1 MSKIIGLSTVGHD
14 CGVAY
19 IVDGKI
25 KHCFA
30 EERFTRLKGV
40 LNQFVFPTFSLQ
52 KLQELEGISIYDEDV
67 IVVMPK
73 MVLCGFDELRKLC
86 SKKEIQLY
94 EHHYA
99 HACSSYYISGF
110 KDDTLIITYDGGD
123 SSLTDA
129 NILTESIIDE
139 ILKTKPPLPNP
150 KAHISDWY
158 VKWRESVKLGIEFDD
173 TEIEYPIL
181 LNKDSQWGTE
191 WKYNRDIKYSV
202 SLGTNNQILP
212 FTSVAGTDS
221 LASLWHDVTDL
232 LGFVGGKDE
241 GKLVGLAAQGKF
253 NQEMYDAI
261 GHLFDFSNFGVIDYK
276 WGNLHQVT
284 KYIST
289 LDLTQFSVKQDV
301 AYMLQM
307 FTEQYMLDF
316 ILYFK
321 TLAPHT
327 TKLCLAGGIF
337 ANVKLNQKINEYL
350 DFEEIFV
357 APAMSDEGLALGAA
371 IAHAVKLQEFKVTTL
386 PNLFLGNPTYDTNIP
401 SNIKTQK
408 FDAQYIAQLLQ
419 KRKVIGIYANNR
431 EWGPRALGATS
442 IMYDPSDPKA
452 QEYINFRLNR
462 SEVMPFAPVV
472 LSGKEDLLFY
482 CYKSKYAA
490 EFMTLCYNVKEQWAP
505 KIPGVINTF
514 DNTARPQIVKPGN
527 EPFYSILD
535 EFNKL
540 TGIPCTMNTSFNIH
554 GEPIINHPQEA
565 INHLQNGVI
574 DYLILNNQILS
585 V

>member
-1 MSKIIGLSTVGHD
+1 MSKIIGLSAVGHD

-30 EERFTRLKGV
+30 EERFTRIKGI
-40 LNQFVFPTFSLQ
+40 LNQFVFPTLSLQ
-52 KLQELEGISIYDEDV
+52 KLQEIEGISIYDDDV

-73 MVLCGFDELRKLC
+73 MVLCGFDELEELV
-86 SKKEIQLY
+86 SKKEIKLY
-94 EHHYA
+94 EHHYS

-110 KDDTLIITYDGGD
+110 EEDTLILTYDGGD

-129 NILTESIIDE
+129 EELTLEVIQSIKD
-139 ILKTKPPLPNP
+139 TKPPYNNP

-158 VKWRESVKLGIEFDD
+158 AKWRESIKLGKETIDEHSPK
-173 TEIEYPIL
+173 EWPITIPDGTL
-181 LNKDSQWGTE
+181 WTSQWK
-191 WKYNRDIKYSV
+191 WDRDSKYSI
-202 SLGTNNQILP
+202 SLGSKGKITPITLVSSTNSI
-212 FTSVAGTDS
+212 
-221 LASLWHDVTDL
+221 ASLWHDVTDL

-253 NQEMYDAI
+253 NKTIYDNI
-261 GHLFDFSNFGVIDYK
+261 GHLFDFNTIDYK
-276 WGNLHQVT
+276 WHNHVNVLEYFRSLNTHE
-284 KYIST
+284 
-289 LDLTQFSVKQDV
+289 FSVKQDI

-307 FTEQYMLDF
+307 LTEQYMLDMVT
-316 ILYFK
+316 YFK
-321 TLAPHT
+321 NLIPNA
-327 TKLCLAGGIF
+327 TKLCLAGGLF
-337 ANVKLNQKINEYL
+337 ANVKLNQKLNEYL

-371 IAHAVKLQEFKVTTL
+371 IAHSVKLGEFKL
-386 PNLFLGNPTYDTNIP
+386 QKLEDLFLGNLTYEITIP
-401 SNIKTQK
+401 SDVKVEEFNPTHV
-408 FDAQYIAQLLQ
+408 AQLLQ
-419 KRKVIGIYANNR
+419 NRKVIGVFANRR

-442 IMYDPSDPKA
+442 IMYDPTDPNA
-452 QEYINFRLNR
+452 QEYINHRLNR

-514 DNTARPQIVKPGN
+514 DNTARPQIAKPGN
-527 EPFYSILD
+527 EPFYSILN
-535 EFNKL
+535 EFYNL
-540 TGIPCTMNTSFNIH
+540 TGIPCSMNTSFNIH
-554 GEPIINHPQEA
+554 GEPIINHPAEA

-574 DYLILNNQILS
+574 DYLILNNKLLS
-585 V
+585 KL